1 MHLKLMTLALAL
13 LAAAPAPA
21 QHTGRAAGH
30 LGAQVMPFD
39 LVRSLHVFTPTPR
52 GGMQEVISRDGDAA
66 QVRLIQ
72 AHLRHEADAFARGD
86 YADPMAI
93 HGTNMPGV
101 ESLRQGADRV
111 RVSFELIRQG
121 ARIRFETADPR
132 LVTAVQGVSL
142 AYAMDGCGR
151 YNILNTLW
159 LRGPQS
165 SLNMHG

>member
-21 QHTGRAAGH
+21 QHTGHAAGH

-132 LVTAVQGVSL
+132 LVTAVHEWFRAQAHDHGADAV
-142 AYAMDGCGR
+142 
-151 YNILNTLW
+151 
-159 LRGPQS
+159 LR
-165 SLNMHG
+165 